1 MGDRQET
8 VTYTVAGN
16 LEAKLKDAT
25 KAVEDL
31 GKTFEDQGKK
41 TTKSAQQTVSF
52 TDNLNKAKVAI
63 AALSGAVKE
72 TITAFAEQDA
82 LTGQLSRSFGKLTG
96 SLEGM
101 DRQLENITENSKEF
115 GVNANEQ
122 IIAYK
127 NLLSGSRDVTKA
139 SEDLS
144 LAIDIQAQEEL
155 SLTAATKILTKA
167 RLGDVGAL
175 KSLGVFSKE
184 FIKDLSK
191 ITDETERS
199 EIAMQALSEE
209 YKGAATDNL
218 GLADSLSSTEQA
230 LSAMGVATGS
240 VVVAL
245 AEAGQGM
252 LEWITF
258 SEDGELGLRNIAAA
272 FTNFATAIG
281 NTTTGIGQF
290 VDGLQELGPGGVW
303 DAAVFGRPDVL
314 IDRVRVAGVKAGV
327 AAGEGFKEGAMSV
340 AEDPEALFSSA
351 AGGTAEER
359 LAVSEARQQREKD
372 AKAAAKERE
381 KEAKAAA
388 AKAKAANAKRVSE
401 ALKAEQEQLKGIALA
416 RKEFADKQKE
426 QEGRDFR
433 DRLARL
439 KLAGEERAA
448 LELAL
453 EGSGATEGE
462 TDLALTRFDEQQ
474 ERLAAEIELREKI
487 AQLKAEGMDLEAEF
501 LQIESQSLTLTE
513 EKLAK
518 EEASAS
524 AQADLA
530 KANVEAANAGK
541 AAITG
546 VLALTG
552 QQEAAKRAGAAIDA
566 LVFQYQAIG
575 MFGAGNI
582 PGGIQLQVAA
592 ISAGAVAAGAGGGGG
607 GAKGASGGASAPS
620 GSPAGQARSALIDSD
635 TRSNALSSE
644 LPSINIEINAR
655 SLSKLTPREA
665 RSVVDDTLDELT
677 TRLRI

>member
-1 MGDRQET
+1 MADRQET
-8 VTYTVAGN
+8 VTFTVTGN
-16 LEAKLKDAT
+16 LEEKLKDAT

-41 TTKSAQQTVSF
+41 TDQSTQKTESF
-52 TDNLNKAKVAI
+52 TDRLNKAKVAI
-63 AALSGAVKE
+63 AALTGAVKE
-72 TITAFAEQDA
+72 TITAFAENDA
-82 LTGQLSRSFGKLTG
+82 LTGQLERSFTRLTG

-101 DRQLENITENSKEF
+101 DRQLENITENQKEF
-115 GVNANEQ
+115 GVNVNEQ
-122 IIAYK
+122 ITAYK
-127 NLLSGSRDVTKA
+127 NLLSGSRDATKA

-155 SLTAATKILTKA
+155 SLTAATKVLTKA

-175 KSLGVFSKE
+175 KTLGVFSKE
-184 FIKDLSK
+184 FLKDLSK

-199 EIAMQALSEE
+199 EIAMQALTEE

-218 GLADSLSSTEQA
+218 GLQDSLNSTTE
-230 LSAMGVATGS
+230 AMTAVGVATGE
-240 VVVAL
+240 VVVAIG
-245 AEAGQGM
+245 EFVQGI
-252 LEWITF
+252 LETITF
-258 SEDGELGLRNIAAA
+258 SEEGELGLRNIAAA

-281 NTTTGIGQF
+281 NTTNGIGQF
-290 VDGLQELGPGGVW
+290 IDGLQELGPGGVW
-303 DAAVFGRPDVL
+303 DAAVFGRPDVFVKN
-314 IDRVRVAGVKAGV
+314 VRVAGV
-327 AAGEGFKEGAMSV
+327 AAGEAAAEGFKEGAQSV
-340 AEDPEALFSSA
+340 MEDPDALFSSA
-351 AGGTAEER
+351 EGSNAAER
-359 LAVSEARQQREKD
+359 LAVSEAKQQREKD
-372 AKAAAKERE
+372 AKAEAKERE

-388 AKAKAANAKRVSE
+388 AKAKAARAKRLAEE
-401 ALKAEQEQLKGIALA
+401 AKAEAEQLKGIAQA
-416 RKEFADKQKE
+416 RKDFEAAQAAAE
-426 QEGRDFR
+426 ALAFR

-474 ERLAAEIELREKI
+474 ERLAAEIELRERI

-518 EEASAS
+518 EEASAG
-524 AQADLA
+524 AQAELA

-541 AAITG
+541 AALTG

-566 LVFQYQAIG
+566 LVYQYQAIG

-592 ISAGAVAAGAGGGGG
+592 ISAGAVAAGAGGGGAA
-607 GAKGASGGASAPS
+607 GATGSGASAPS
-620 GSPAGQARSALIDSD
+620 ASPAGQARAALIDSD

-644 LPSINIEINAR
+644 QPAINIEINAR